1 MKKGCRIGSH
11 SVVMPDV
18 TIGTNT
24 IVGAFSFVNADIPEN
39 VVAVGVPANVIRII
53 KNKNYE
59 YLS

>member
-1 MKKGCRIGSH
+1 
-11 SVVMPDV
+11 MPDV